1 MLSFMQHSPCG
12 VEEGL
17 IVLEVLETSIVLE
30 VADGFNAPEVVDGL
44 HSPILEVVDGW
55 LELDVAEGW
64 IVHEVV
70 GGSAAA
76 VLVLL
81 TTRHCCRLQFLSV
94 LSSTGF
100 DKSDGSTLVIPVSTS
115 TL

>member
-1 MLSFMQHSPCG
+1 MYMHCCAPVLHSPCG
-12 VEEGL
+12 AEEGL
-17 IVLEVLETSIVLE
+17 GVLEVVEVSLVLE
-30 VADGFNAPEVVDGL
+30 IVDGLSVVDGL
-44 HSPILEVVDGW
+44 QSPIIEVVDGW
-55 LELDVAEGW
+55 LELEVEGR

-81 TTRHCCRLQFLSV
+81 TTRHCCWLQLLPVF
-94 LSSTGF
+94 SSTGD
-100 DKSDGSTLVIPVSTS
+100 DKSDGTIDMPVSTS